1 MRFSKTQKTTIFGRH
16 IWNGIITL
24 DTAAEEQINS
34 KNKINEFHVTTKS
47 KQKEKRKKQKEKHLL
62 MKLQINL

>member
-1 MRFSKTQKTTIFGRH
+1 MWFSKTQKTTIFGRH

-34 KNKINEFHVTTKS
+34 KNKIS
-47 KQKEKRKKQKEKHLL
+47 CYY
-62 MKLQINL
+62 

>member
-1 MRFSKTQKTTIFGRH
+1 MWFSKTQKTTIFGRH

-47 KQKEKRKKQKEKHLL
+47 K
-62 MKLQINL
+62 

>member
-1 MRFSKTQKTTIFGRH
+1 MPYDFEKIKIIQSFGRH

-47 KQKEKRKKQKEKHLL
+47 K
-62 MKLQINL
+62 